1 MGDCSV
7 ASFACRLESG
17 REGLEVFIERGKSKF
32 LIIGVY
38 LLVNPHKQL
47 LMRERVNNQKLTNY
61 MGGGV

>member
-17 REGLEVFIERGKSKF
+17 REGLEVLSNEGREVFNNRR
-32 LIIGVY
+32 Y